1 MNKKEFI
8 DKIILRH
15 SANLNSEQTIALQ
28 EDYAATLEEN
38 IDFDALFSSYLQ
50 EYNYNVAPKPAWFVQ
65 RAKKKIV
72 QRSGNYEIRDLIV
85 ELLDGNKYQ
94 FAYEYPYETER
105 QAVEAIREKF
115 KNKQYK
121 LFRILKID
129 EGEVKGI
136 RREKQ
141 EIYV

>member
-28 EDYAATLEEN
+28 EDYTLTLEDN

-65 RAKKKIV
+65 RAKKRVI
-72 QRSGNYEIRDLIV
+72 QRSGTTEIRDLLV
-85 ELLDGNKYQ
+85 VLENGTPYQ
-94 FAYEYPYETER
+94 FAYEYPLETEQ
-105 QAVEAIREKF
+105 QAIEGIKF
-115 KNKQYK
+115 RLKDKKYR
-121 LFRILKID
+121 LYRIVKID
-129 EGEVKGI
+129 EGDNGI

-141 EIYV
+141 EIYI

>member
-28 EDYAATLEEN
+28 EDYTLTLEDS

-50 EYNYNVAPKPAWFVQ
+50 EYTYNVAPKPAWFSQ
-65 RAKKKIV
+65 RAKKKII
-72 QRSGNYEIRDLIV
+72 QRSGNYELRDLIV
-85 ELLDGNKYQ
+85 EFPSGNKYQ
-94 FAYEYPYETER
+94 FAYEYPYETET

-129 EGEVKGI
+129 EGEEKGI

-141 EIYV
+141 QIF

>member
-72 QRSGNYEIRDLIV
+72 QRSGNCEIRDLLV
-85 ELLDGNKYQ
+85 VLENGTPYQ
-94 FAYEYPYETER
+94 FAYEYPYETEQ
-105 QAVEAIREKF
+105 QAIEGIKYRLKD
-115 KNKQYK
+115 KKYR
-121 LFRILKID
+121 LYRIVKIN
-129 EGEVKGI
+129 EGDT
-136 RREKQ
+136 
-141 EIYV
+141 

>member
-28 EDYAATLEEN
+28 EDYTLTLEDN

-65 RAKKKIV
+65 RAKKKII
-72 QRSGNYEIRDLIV
+72 QRSGNYEIRDLLV
-85 ELLDGNKYQ
+85 VLDDGTPYQ
-94 FAYEYPYETER
+94 FAYEYPYETEQ
-105 QAVEAIREKF
+105 QAIEGIKYRLKD
-115 KNKQYK
+115 KKYR
-121 LFRILKID
+121 LYRIVKID
-129 EGEVKGI
+129 EGDKGI

-141 EIYV
+141 EIYI